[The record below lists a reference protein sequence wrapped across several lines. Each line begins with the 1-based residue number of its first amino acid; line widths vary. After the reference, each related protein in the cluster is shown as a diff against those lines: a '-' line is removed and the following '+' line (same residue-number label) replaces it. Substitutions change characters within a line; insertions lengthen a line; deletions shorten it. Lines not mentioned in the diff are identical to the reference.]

1 MRALRSGSFD
11 GSLSRMLPELA
22 TVTLFRVLVSFE
34 LIVKGC
40 CVALVPVL
48 PAAPNWSAREARHGQ
63 RCRSVG
69 TEIIAAYHSR
79 VTDISGEHAGASATV
94 SAPLLP
100 V

>member
-40 CVALVPVL
+40 GVALVPVL
-48 PAAPNWSAREARHGQ
+48 PAAPNWSA
-63 RCRSVG
+63 
-69 TEIIAAYHSR
+69 
-79 VTDISGEHAGASATV
+79 
-94 SAPLLP
+94 
-100 V
+100 